1 MENKKAKTFGSNFSP
16 IKAFEKI
23 DWEEIVLKRG
33 DFLFKAGQTEKY
45 LYYVVS
51 GALRAYTY
59 VEDEEHTIR
68 FGYKDS
74 IIAAIPSFFNTKLTD
89 IYIEALRKSVLFRA
103 KKKDFE
109 EAMQNNIDSLLH
121 YNALLKDLIG
131 TFYEREIDILQKD
144 PAKRLK
150 RVLERSPQVF
160 QEVPHKYIA
169 AYLRMTPET
178 LSRLLNS

>member
-1 MENKKAKTFGSNFSP
+1 MEQKNP
-16 IKAFEKI
+16 KAFTSSINPLEVFK
-23 DWEEIVLKRG
+23 EIEWKALELKRG
-33 DFLFKAGQTEKY
+33 DFLIKAGQTEKY

-59 VEDEEHTIR
+59 VDEEEHTIR
-68 FGYKDS
+68 FGYKNS
-74 IIAAIPSFFNTKLTD
+74 IIAAIPSFFNEQPTD
-89 IYIEALRKSVLFRA
+89 IYIEALRKSTLYRA
-103 KKKDFE
+103 KKIDFE
-109 EAMQNNIDSLLH
+109 KVMQESVKSLSY
-121 YNALLKDLIG
+121 YNALLKDLIA

-169 AYLRMTPET
+169 AYLRMSAET

>member
-1 MENKKAKTFGSNFSP
+1 
-16 IKAFEKI
+16 
-23 DWEEIVLKRG
+23 
-33 DFLFKAGQTEKY
+33 
-45 LYYVVS
+45 
-51 GALRAYTY
+51 
-59 VEDEEHTIR
+59 
-68 FGYKDS
+68 
-74 IIAAIPSFFNTKLTD
+74 
-89 IYIEALRKSVLFRA
+89 
-103 KKKDFE
+103 
-109 EAMQNNIDSLLH
+109 MQNNIDSLLH